1 MSCAGQAQKLRAM
14 ESLRRQIEKQ
24 VHNLT
29 GASLGVLDLD
39 QPRGDAGLFGPE
51 SVVWEVHA
59 DFTAMMV
66 GGISALLLQML
77 HPLALAGVWDYST
90 FRQDMLGRLR
100 RTSLFIAGTT
110 YGGLHDAEQLIDKV
124 RRIHLQVVGHA
135 PDGRPYAASDPGL
148 LTWVHVSEV
157 SQFLAGYLRYVDP
170 QLPLAEQD
178 RYYREVALIAE
189 LLGAQ
194 DVPKSAQAVDGYLQR
209 MRPQLLCDERT
220 CEVVRLLHSAPMPSI
235 LAKPFGGLMMQAGVD
250 LLPDWASD
258 LLGEHQAAWRR
269 PLIRA
274 SVQRTANLL
283 RWAVSNSAA
292 QRARRRLLPD
302 A

>member
-1 MSCAGQAQKLRAM
+1 M
-14 ESLRRQIEKQ
+14 ESLRKQIEKQ
-24 VHNLT
+24 VHSLT

-39 QPRGDAGLFGPE
+39 QPRGDAGLFGPD
-51 SVVWEVHA
+51 SMVWEVHA
-59 DFTAMMV
+59 DFTSMMV
-66 GGISALLLQML
+66 GGVSALLLQML
-77 HPLALAGVWDYST
+77 HPLALAGVWDHST

-110 YGGLHDAEQLIDKV
+110 YGGAHDAEQLIEKV
-124 RRIHLQVVGHA
+124 RTIHLQVVGHA
-135 PDGRPYAASDPGL
+135 PDGRPYAASDPEL

-170 QLPLAEQD
+170 HLPVSEQD

-189 LLGAQ
+189 RLGAQ
-194 DVPKSAQAVDGYLQR
+194 DVPKSRQAIEAYLER
-209 MRPQLLCDERT
+209 MRSQLLCDERT
-220 CEVVRLLHSAPMPSI
+220 REVVRLLYAAPMPSI
-235 LAKPFGGLMMQAGVD
+235 LAKPFGSLVMQAGVD

-269 PLIRA
+269 PLIRS
-274 SVQRTANLL
+274 SVQRTASLL
-283 RWAVSNSAA
+283 RWAIRNSAA
-292 QRARRRLLPD
+292 QRARRRL

>member
-1 MSCAGQAQKLRAM
+1 M

-24 VHNLT
+24 VHSLT

-51 SVVWEVHA
+51 SMVWEVHA

-66 GGISALLLQML
+66 GGVSALLLQML
-77 HPLALAGVWDYST
+77 HPLALAGVWDHST
-90 FRQDMLGRLR
+90 FRQDMIGRLR

-110 YGGLHDAEQLIDKV
+110 YGGQHDAEQLIDKV
-124 RRIHLQVVGHA
+124 RTIHLQVVGSA
-135 PDGRPYAASDPGL
+135 PDGRPYAASDPHL

-157 SQFLAGYLRYVDP
+157 SQFLAGYLRYVNP
-170 QLPLAEQD
+170 QLAVTEQD

-189 LLGAQ
+189 RLGAQ
-194 DVPKSAQAVDGYLQR
+194 DVPKSRQAISAYLER

-220 CEVVRLLHSAPMPSI
+220 REVVRLLYAAPVPSI
-235 LAKPFGGLMMQAGVD
+235 LAKPFGKLMMQAGID

-258 LLGEHQAAWRR
+258 LLGERQPAWRR
-269 PLIRA
+269 PLIRS
-274 SVQRTANLL
+274 SVQRTATLL
-283 RWAVSNSAA
+283 RWAIRNSAA
-292 QRARRRLLPD
+292 QRAQRRLVR
-302 A
+302 

>member
-1 MSCAGQAQKLRAM
+1 M
-14 ESLRRQIEKQ
+14 EILRRQIEKQ
-24 VHNLT
+24 VHSLT

-39 QPRGDAGLFGPE
+39 QPRGDAGLFGSE
-51 SVVWEVHA
+51 SMVWEVHA

-77 HPLALAGVWDYST
+77 HPLALAGVWDHST

-135 PDGRPYAASDPGL
+135 ADGRPYAASDPGL

-189 LLGAQ
+189 RLGAQ
-194 DVPKSAQAVDGYLQR
+194 DVPKSAQAIADYLQR

-220 CEVVRLLHSAPMPSI
+220 REVVRLLYEAPMPSI

-283 RWAVSNSAA
+283 RWAVRNSAA
-292 QRARRRLLPD
+292 QRARRRLLAD
-302 A
+302 T

>member
-1 MSCAGQAQKLRAM
+1 M

-24 VHNLT
+24 VHSLT

-39 QPRGDAGLFGPE
+39 QPRGDPGLFGAE
-51 SVVWEVHA
+51 SMVWEVHA

-77 HPLALAGVWDYST
+77 HPLALAGVWDHST

-100 RTSLFIAGTT
+100 RTSLFIAGTS
-110 YGGLHDAEQLIDKV
+110 YGGLRDAEQLIDKV
-124 RRIHLQVVGHA
+124 RRVHLQVIGLA
-135 PDGRPYAASDPGL
+135 PDGRPYAATDPAL

-170 QLPLAEQD
+170 NLPVAEQD

-189 LLGAQ
+189 RLGAQ
-194 DVPKSAQAVDGYLQR
+194 GVPKSSQAISDYLEL

-220 CEVVRLLHSAPMPSI
+220 REVVRLLYTAPMPSI
-235 LAKPFGGLMMQAGVD
+235 LAKPFGSLMMQGGVD
-250 LLPDWASD
+250 LLPDWASE
-258 LLGEHQAAWRR
+258 LLGERQAAWRR

-274 SVQRTANLL
+274 GVRRTAKVL

-292 QRARRRLLPD
+292 QRARRRVAP
-302 A
+302 

>member
-1 MSCAGQAQKLRAM
+1 M
-14 ESLRRQIEKQ
+14 ESLRKQIEKQ
-24 VHNLT
+24 VHSLT

-39 QPRGDAGLFGPE
+39 QPRGDAGLFGPD
-51 SVVWEVHA
+51 SMVWEVHA
-59 DFTAMMV
+59 DFTSMMV
-66 GGISALLLQML
+66 GGVSALLLQML
-77 HPLALAGVWDYST
+77 HPLALAGVWDHST

-110 YGGLHDAEQLIDKV
+110 YGGAHDAEQLLEKV
-124 RRIHLQVVGHA
+124 RTIHLQVVGHA
-135 PDGRPYAASDPGL
+135 PDGRPYAASDPEL

-170 QLPLAEQD
+170 QLPVSEQD

-189 LLGAQ
+189 RLGAQ
-194 DVPKSAQAVDGYLQR
+194 DVPKSRQAIEAYLER
-209 MRPQLLCDERT
+209 MRSQLLCDERT
-220 CEVVRLLHSAPMPSI
+220 REVVRLLYAAPMPNI
-235 LAKPFGGLMMQAGVD
+235 LAKPFGSLVMQAGVD

-269 PLIRA
+269 PLIRS
-274 SVQRTANLL
+274 SVQRTATLL
-283 RWAVSNSAA
+283 RWAIRNSAA
-292 QRARRRLLPD
+292 QRARRRL

>member
-1 MSCAGQAQKLRAM
+1 MD
-14 ESLRRQIEKQ
+14 SLRRQIEKQ
-24 VHNLT
+24 VHSLT

-39 QPRGDAGLFGPE
+39 QPRGDAGLFGPQ
-51 SVVWEVHA
+51 SMVWEVHA

-77 HPLALAGVWDYST
+77 HPLALAGVWDHSN

-100 RTSLFIAGTT
+100 RTSLFIAGTS
-110 YGGLHDAEQLIDKV
+110 YGGVRDAEQLIDKV
-124 RRIHLQVVGHA
+124 RTIHLQVVGNA
-135 PDGRPYAASDPGL
+135 PDGCPYAASDPEL

-170 QLPLAEQD
+170 QLPVAEQD

-189 LLGAQ
+189 RLGAQ
-194 DVPKSAQAVDGYLQR
+194 AVPKTSRAVADYLER
-209 MRPQLLCDERT
+209 MRPQLLCDART
-220 CEVVRLLHSAPMPSI
+220 REVVRVLHAAPMPSL
-235 LAKPFGGLMMQAGVD
+235 LARPFGKLMLLAGVD

-258 LLGEHQAAWRR
+258 LLGEQQSAWRR

-274 SVQRTANLL
+274 GVRRTAGVL
-283 RWAVSNSAA
+283 RWAVRNSAA
-292 QRARRRLLPD
+292 QRARRRLAP
-302 A
+302 

>member
-1 MSCAGQAQKLRAM
+1 M

-24 VHNLT
+24 VHSLT

-51 SVVWEVHA
+51 SMVWEVHA

-77 HPLALAGVWDYST
+77 HPLALAGVWDHST

-124 RRIHLQVVGHA
+124 RRIHLQVTGSA
-135 PDGRPYAASDPGL
+135 PDGRPYSASDPEL

-170 QLPLAEQD
+170 QLPVAEQD

-189 LLGAQ
+189 RLGAQ
-194 DVPKSAQAVDGYLQR
+194 DVPQSAQAVADYLQR
-209 MRPQLLCDERT
+209 LRPQLLCDERT
-220 CEVVRLLHSAPMPSI
+220 REVVRLLYAAPMPSI
-235 LAKPFGGLMMQAGVD
+235 LAKPFGSLMLQAGVD

-258 LLGEHQAAWRR
+258 LLGERQAAWRR

-274 SVQRTANLL
+274 SVQRTANVL
-283 RWAVSNSAA
+283 RWAVRNSAA
-292 QRARRRLLPD
+292 QRARRRL
-302 A
+302 

>member
-1 MSCAGQAQKLRAM
+1 M

-24 VHNLT
+24 VHSLT

-51 SVVWEVHA
+51 SMVWEVHA

-66 GGISALLLQML
+66 GGVSALLLQML
-77 HPLALAGVWDYST
+77 HPLALAGVWDHST
-90 FRQDMLGRLR
+90 FRQDMIGRLR

-110 YGGLHDAEQLIDKV
+110 YGGQHDAEQLIDKV
-124 RRIHLQVVGHA
+124 RTIHLQVVGSA
-135 PDGRPYAASDPGL
+135 PDGRPYAASDPHL

-157 SQFLAGYLRYVDP
+157 SQFLAGYLRYVNP
-170 QLPLAEQD
+170 QLAVTEQD

-189 LLGAQ
+189 RLGAQ
-194 DVPKSAQAVDGYLQR
+194 DVPKSRQAISSYLER

-220 CEVVRLLHSAPMPSI
+220 REVVRLLHAAPVPSI
-235 LAKPFGGLMMQAGVD
+235 LAKPFGKLMMQAGVD

-258 LLGEHQAAWRR
+258 LLGERQPAWRR
-269 PLIRA
+269 PLIRS
-274 SVQRTANLL
+274 SVQRTATLL
-283 RWAVSNSAA
+283 RWAIRNSAA
-292 QRARRRLLPD
+292 QRAQRRLVR
-302 A
+302 

>member
-1 MSCAGQAQKLRAM
+1 M

-24 VHNLT
+24 VHSLT

-51 SVVWEVHA
+51 SMVWEVHA

-77 HPLALAGVWDYST
+77 HPLALAGVWDHST

-124 RRIHLQVVGHA
+124 RRIHLQVTGSA
-135 PDGRPYAASDPGL
+135 PDGRPYSASDPEL

-170 QLPLAEQD
+170 QLPVAEQD

-189 LLGAQ
+189 RLGAQ
-194 DVPKSAQAVDGYLQR
+194 DVPQSAQAVADYLQR
-209 MRPQLLCDERT
+209 LRPQLLCDERT
-220 CEVVRLLHSAPMPSI
+220 REVVRLLYAAPMPSI
-235 LAKPFGGLMMQAGVD
+235 LAKPFGSLMLQAGVD

-258 LLGEHQAAWRR
+258 LLGERQAAWRR

-274 SVQRTANLL
+274 SVQRTANVL
-283 RWAVSNSAA
+283 RWAVRNSAA
-292 QRARRRLLPD
+292 QRARRRLLP
-302 A
+302 

>member
-1 MSCAGQAQKLRAM
+1 M

-24 VHNLT
+24 VHSLT

-51 SVVWEVHA
+51 SMVWEVHA

-66 GGISALLLQML
+66 GGVSALLLQML
-77 HPLALAGVWDYST
+77 HPLALAGVWDHST
-90 FRQDMLGRLR
+90 FRQDMIGRLR

-110 YGGLHDAEQLIDKV
+110 YGGQHDAEQLIDKV
-124 RRIHLQVVGHA
+124 RTIHLQVVGSA
-135 PDGRPYAASDPGL
+135 PDGRPYAASDPHL

-157 SQFLAGYLRYVDP
+157 SQFLAGYLRYVNP
-170 QLPLAEQD
+170 QLAVTEQD

-189 LLGAQ
+189 RLGAQ
-194 DVPKSAQAVDGYLQR
+194 DVPKSRQAISAYLER

-220 CEVVRLLHSAPMPSI
+220 REVVRLLHAAPVPSI
-235 LAKPFGGLMMQAGVD
+235 LAKPFGKLMMQAGVD

-258 LLGEHQAAWRR
+258 LLGERQPAWRR
-269 PLIRA
+269 PLIRS
-274 SVQRTANLL
+274 SVQRTATLL
-283 RWAVSNSAA
+283 RWAIRNSAA
-292 QRARRRLLPD
+292 QRAQRRLVR
-302 A
+302 

>member
-1 MSCAGQAQKLRAM
+1 M
-14 ESLRRQIEKQ
+14 ESLRKQIEKQ
-24 VHNLT
+24 VHSLT

-39 QPRGDAGLFGPE
+39 QPSGDAGLFGPD
-51 SVVWEVHA
+51 SMVWEVHA
-59 DFTAMMV
+59 DFTSMMV
-66 GGISALLLQML
+66 GGVSALLLQML
-77 HPLALAGVWDYST
+77 HPLALAGVWDHST

-110 YGGLHDAEQLIDKV
+110 YGGTHDAEQLIEKV
-124 RRIHLQVVGHA
+124 RTIHLQVVGQA
-135 PDGRPYAASDPGL
+135 PDGRPYAASDPEL

-170 QLPLAEQD
+170 QLPVSEQD

-189 LLGAQ
+189 RLGAQ
-194 DVPKSAQAVDGYLQR
+194 DVPKSRQAIEAYLER
-209 MRPQLLCDERT
+209 MRSQLLCDERT
-220 CEVVRLLHSAPMPSI
+220 REVVRLLYAAPVPNI
-235 LAKPFGGLMMQAGVD
+235 LAKPFGSLVMQAGVD

-269 PLIRA
+269 PLIRS
-274 SVQRTANLL
+274 SVQRTATLL
-283 RWAVSNSAA
+283 RWAIRNSAA
-292 QRARRRLLPD
+292 QRARRRL

>member
-1 MSCAGQAQKLRAM
+1 M

-24 VHNLT
+24 VHSLT

-51 SVVWEVHA
+51 SMVWKVHA

-77 HPLALAGVWDYST
+77 HPLALAGVWDHSS

-124 RRIHLQVVGHA
+124 RTIHLQVVGSA
-135 PDGRPYAASDPGL
+135 PDGRPYSASDPEL

-170 QLPLAEQD
+170 RLPVAEQD

-189 LLGAQ
+189 RLGAQ
-194 DVPKSAQAVDGYLQR
+194 DVPKSQRAIADYLQR
-209 MRPQLLCDERT
+209 LRPHLLCDERT
-220 CEVVRLLHSAPMPSI
+220 REVVRLLYAAPMPSI
-235 LAKPFGGLMMQAGVD
+235 LAKPFGSLMLQAGVD

-258 LLGEHQAAWRR
+258 LLGERQAAWRR

-274 SVQRTANLL
+274 SVQRTANVL
-283 RWAVSNSAA
+283 RWAVRNSAA
-292 QRARRRLLPD
+292 QRARRRLAP
-302 A
+302 

>member
-1 MSCAGQAQKLRAM
+1 M
-14 ESLRRQIEKQ
+14 EILRRQIEKQ
-24 VHNLT
+24 VHSLT

-51 SVVWEVHA
+51 SMVWEVHA

-77 HPLALAGVWDYST
+77 HPLALAGVWDHST

-135 PDGRPYAASDPGL
+135 ADGRPYAASDPGL

-189 LLGAQ
+189 RLGAQ
-194 DVPKSAQAVDGYLQR
+194 DVPKSAQAIADYLQR

-220 CEVVRLLHSAPMPSI
+220 REVVRLLHDAPMPSL

-258 LLGEHQAAWRR
+258 LLGEYQAAWRR

-283 RWAVSNSAA
+283 RWAVRNSAA
-292 QRARRRLLPD
+292 QRARRRLLAD
-302 A
+302 T

>member
-1 MSCAGQAQKLRAM
+1 M
-14 ESLRRQIEKQ
+14 ETLRRQIEKQ
-24 VHNLT
+24 VHSLT

-51 SVVWEVHA
+51 SMVWEVHA
-59 DFTAMMV
+59 DFTSMMV
-66 GGISALLLQML
+66 GGVSALLLQML
-77 HPLALAGVWDYST
+77 HPLALAGVWDHST

-110 YGGLHDAEQLIDKV
+110 YGGAHDAEQLLEKV
-124 RRIHLQVVGHA
+124 RTIHLQVVGHA
-135 PDGRPYAASDPGL
+135 PDGRPYAASDPEL

-170 QLPLAEQD
+170 QLPVSEQD

-189 LLGAQ
+189 RLGAQ
-194 DVPKSAQAVDGYLQR
+194 NVPKSRQAIEAYLEH
-209 MRPQLLCDERT
+209 MRSQLLCDERT
-220 CEVVRLLHSAPMPSI
+220 REVVRLLYAAPMPNI
-235 LAKPFGGLMMQAGVD
+235 LAKPFGSLVMQAGVD

-269 PLIRA
+269 PLIRS
-274 SVQRTANLL
+274 SVQRTATLL
-283 RWAVSNSAA
+283 RWAIRNSAA
-292 QRARRRLLPD
+292 QRARRRL

>member
-1 MSCAGQAQKLRAM
+1 M
-14 ESLRRQIEKQ
+14 ESLRKHIEKQ
-24 VHNLT
+24 VHSLT

-51 SVVWEVHA
+51 SVVWKVHA

-77 HPLALAGVWDYST
+77 HPLALAGVWDHST

-135 PDGRPYAASDPGL
+135 PDGRAYAASDPEL

-178 RYYREVALIAE
+178 HYYREVALIAE
-189 LLGAQ
+189 RLGAQ
-194 DVPKSAQAVDGYLQR
+194 DVPKSARAIADYLQH

-220 CEVVRLLHSAPMPSI
+220 REVVRLLHSAPMPSL

-258 LLGEHQAAWRR
+258 LLGEHQAPWRR

-274 SVQRTANLL
+274 SVQRTAKLL
-283 RWAVSNSAA
+283 RWAVRNSAA
-292 QRARRRLLPD
+292 QRARGRLQPH

>member
-1 MSCAGQAQKLRAM
+1 M
-14 ESLRRQIEKQ
+14 EILRRQIEKQ
-24 VHNLT
+24 VHSLT

-51 SVVWEVHA
+51 SMVWEVHA

-77 HPLALAGVWDYST
+77 HPLALAGVWDHST

-135 PDGRPYAASDPGL
+135 PDGRPYSASDPEL

-157 SQFLAGYLRYVDP
+157 TQFLAGYLRYVDP
-170 QLPLAEQD
+170 QLPMAEQE

-283 RWAVSNSAA
+283 RWAVRNSAA

>member
-1 MSCAGQAQKLRAM
+1 M
-14 ESLRRQIEKQ
+14 EILRRQIEKQ
-24 VHNLT
+24 VHSLT

-51 SVVWEVHA
+51 SMVWEVHA

-77 HPLALAGVWDYST
+77 HPLALAGVWDHST

-135 PDGRPYAASDPGL
+135 ADGRPYAASDPGL

-178 RYYREVALIAE
+178 RYYCEVALIAE
-189 LLGAQ
+189 RLGAQ
-194 DVPKSAQAVDGYLQR
+194 DVPKSVQTIADYLQR

-220 CEVVRLLHSAPMPSI
+220 REVVRLLHDAPMPSL
-235 LAKPFGGLMMQAGVD
+235 LAKPFGGLMMQAGID

-258 LLGEHQAAWRR
+258 LLGEYQAAWRR

-283 RWAVSNSAA
+283 RWAVRNSAA
-292 QRARRRLLPD
+292 QRARRRLLAD
-302 A
+302 T

>member
-1 MSCAGQAQKLRAM
+1 MD
-14 ESLRRQIEKQ
+14 SLRRQIEKQ
-24 VHNLT
+24 VHSLT

-51 SVVWEVHA
+51 SMVWKVHA

-77 HPLALAGVWDYST
+77 HPLALAGVWDHSS

-124 RRIHLQVVGHA
+124 RTIHLQVVGSA
-135 PDGRPYAASDPGL
+135 PDGRPYSASDPEL

-170 QLPLAEQD
+170 RLPVAEQD

-189 LLGAQ
+189 RLGAQ
-194 DVPKSAQAVDGYLQR
+194 DVPKSQRAIADYLQR
-209 MRPQLLCDERT
+209 LRPHLLCDERT
-220 CEVVRLLHSAPMPSI
+220 REVVRLLYAAPMPSI
-235 LAKPFGGLMMQAGVD
+235 LAKPFGSLMLQAGVD

-258 LLGEHQAAWRR
+258 LLGERQAAWRR

-274 SVQRTANLL
+274 SVQRTANVL
-283 RWAVSNSAA
+283 RWAVRNSAA
-292 QRARRRLLPD
+292 QRAHRRLAP
-302 A
+302 

>member
-1 MSCAGQAQKLRAM
+1 M

-24 VHNLT
+24 VHSLT

-39 QPRGDAGLFGPE
+39 QPRFDAGLFGPE
-51 SVVWEVHA
+51 SMVWKVHA
-59 DFTAMMV
+59 DFTSMMV

-77 HPLALAGVWDYST
+77 HPLALAGVWDHST
-90 FRQDMLGRLR
+90 FRQDMIGRLR
-100 RTSLFIAGTT
+100 RTSLFVAGTT
-110 YGGLHDAEQLIDKV
+110 YGGRHDAEQLIDKV

-135 PDGRPYAASDPGL
+135 PDGRPYAAYDPDL

-170 QLPLAEQD
+170 QLPVAEQD

-189 LLGAQ
+189 RLGAQ
-194 DVPKSAQAVDGYLQR
+194 NVPKSSQTIDDYLQR

-220 CEVVRLLHSAPMPSI
+220 REVVRLLYAAPVPNI
-235 LAKPFGGLMMQAGVD
+235 LAKPFGSLMMQAGVD
-250 LLPDWASD
+250 LLPDWASE

-269 PLIRA
+269 PVIRA
-274 SVQRTANLL
+274 SVRRTAKLL
-283 RWAVSNSAA
+283 RWAVVNSAA
-292 QRARRRLLPD
+292 QRAARRV
-302 A
+302 AT

>member
-1 MSCAGQAQKLRAM
+1 M
-14 ESLRRQIEKQ
+14 EILRRQIEKQ
-24 VHNLT
+24 VHSLT

-51 SVVWEVHA
+51 SMVWEVHA

-77 HPLALAGVWDYST
+77 HPLALAGVWDHST

-135 PDGRPYAASDPGL
+135 ADGRPYAASDPGL

-189 LLGAQ
+189 RLGAQ
-194 DVPKSAQAVDGYLQR
+194 DVPKSVQTIADYLQR

-220 CEVVRLLHSAPMPSI
+220 CEVVRLLHDAPMPSL

-283 RWAVSNSAA
+283 RWAVRNSAA
-292 QRARRRLLPD
+292 QRARRRLLAD
-302 A
+302 T

>member
-1 MSCAGQAQKLRAM
+1 MSCASQAPKLRAM
-14 ESLRRQIEKQ
+14 EILRRQIEKQ
-24 VHNLT
+24 VHSLT

-39 QPRGDAGLFGPE
+39 QPRFDAGLFGPE
-51 SVVWEVHA
+51 SMVWEVHA

-77 HPLALAGVWDYST
+77 HPLALAGVWDHST

-189 LLGAQ
+189 RLGAQ

>member
-1 MSCAGQAQKLRAM
+1 MSCASQAPKLRAM
-14 ESLRRQIEKQ
+14 ESLRKQIEKQ
-24 VHNLT
+24 VHSLT

-39 QPRGDAGLFGPE
+39 QPRGDAGLFGPD
-51 SVVWEVHA
+51 SMVWEVHA
-59 DFTAMMV
+59 DFTSMMV
-66 GGISALLLQML
+66 GGVSALLLQML
-77 HPLALAGVWDYST
+77 HPLALAGVWDHST

-110 YGGLHDAEQLIDKV
+110 YGGAHDAEQLLEKV
-124 RRIHLQVVGHA
+124 RTIHLQVVGHA
-135 PDGRPYAASDPGL
+135 PDGRPYAASDPEL

-170 QLPLAEQD
+170 HLPVSEQD

-189 LLGAQ
+189 RLGAQ
-194 DVPKSAQAVDGYLQR
+194 EVPKSRQAIEAYLER

-220 CEVVRLLHSAPMPSI
+220 REVVRLLYAAPMPSI
-235 LAKPFGGLMMQAGVD
+235 LAKPFGSLVMQAGVD

-269 PLIRA
+269 PLIRS
-274 SVQRTANLL
+274 SVQRTATLL
-283 RWAVSNSAA
+283 RWAIRNSAA
-292 QRARRRLLPD
+292 QRARRRL

>member
-1 MSCAGQAQKLRAM
+1 M
-14 ESLRRQIEKQ
+14 ENLRRQIEKQ
-24 VHNLT
+24 VHSLT

-39 QPRGDAGLFGPE
+39 QPRGDAGLFGPQ
-51 SVVWEVHA
+51 SMVWEVHA

-77 HPLALAGVWDYST
+77 HPLALAGVWDHSS

-110 YGGLHDAEQLIDKV
+110 YGGVRDAEQLIDKV
-124 RRIHLQVVGHA
+124 RRIHLQVVGNA
-135 PDGRPYAASDPGL
+135 PDGRPYAASDPEL

-157 SQFLAGYLRYVDP
+157 SQFLAGYLRYVAP
-170 QLPLAEQD
+170 QLSVSEQD

-189 LLGAQ
+189 RLGAQ
-194 DVPKSAQAVDGYLQR
+194 AVPKSSQAVADYLQC

-220 CEVVRLLHSAPMPSI
+220 REVVRLLYAAPMPSL
-235 LAKPFGGLMMQAGVD
+235 LAKPFGKLMLQAGVD

-258 LLGEHQAAWRR
+258 LLGEHQPAWRR
-269 PLIRA
+269 PLIRTG
-274 SVQRTANLL
+274 VQRTASLL
-283 RWAVSNSAA
+283 RWAVRNSAA
-292 QRARRRLLPD
+292 QRAHRRLAP
-302 A
+302 

>member
-1 MSCAGQAQKLRAM
+1 M
-14 ESLRRQIEKQ
+14 ESLRRQIELQ
-24 VHNLT
+24 VHSLT

-51 SVVWEVHA
+51 SMVWEVHA
-59 DFTAMMV
+59 DFTSMMV

-77 HPLALAGVWDYST
+77 HPLALAGVWDHSS

-110 YGGLHDAEQLIDKV
+110 YGGTHDAERLLEKV
-124 RRIHLQVVGHA
+124 RNIHLQVVGQA
-135 PDGRPYAASDPGL
+135 PDGRPYAASDPDL

-170 QLPLAEQD
+170 QLPLSEQD

-189 LLGAQ
+189 RLGAQ
-194 DVPKSAQAVDGYLQR
+194 EVPSSSQAIAEYLQR

-220 CEVVRLLHSAPMPSI
+220 REVVRLLHAAPMPSV
-235 LAKPFGGLMMQAGVD
+235 LAKPFGSLVMQAGID

-258 LLGEHQAAWRR
+258 LLGEHQAPWRR

-274 SVQRTANLL
+274 SVQRTAALL
-283 RWAVSNSAA
+283 RWAIRNSAA
-292 QRARRRLLPD
+292 QRARRRLIP
-302 A
+302 

>member
-1 MSCAGQAQKLRAM
+1 M

-24 VHNLT
+24 VHSLT

-51 SVVWEVHA
+51 SMVWEVHA

-77 HPLALAGVWDYST
+77 HPLALAGVWDHST

-135 PDGRPYAASDPGL
+135 PDGRPYAASDPEL

-189 LLGAQ
+189 RLGAQ
-194 DVPKSAQAVDGYLQR
+194 DVPKSAQAIADYLQH
-209 MRPQLLCDERT
+209 MRPQLLCDART
-220 CEVVRLLHSAPMPSI
+220 REVVRLLYAAPMPSI
-235 LAKPFGGLMMQAGVD
+235 LAKPFGSLMLQAGVD

-258 LLGEHQAAWRR
+258 LLGERQAAWRR

-274 SVQRTANLL
+274 SVQRTANVL
-283 RWAVSNSAA
+283 RWAVRNSAA
-292 QRARRRLLPD
+292 QRARRRLLP
-302 A
+302 

>member
-1 MSCAGQAQKLRAM
+1 M
-14 ESLRRQIEKQ
+14 EILRRQIEKQ
-24 VHNLT
+24 VHSLT

-51 SVVWEVHA
+51 SMVWEVHA

-77 HPLALAGVWDYST
+77 HPLALAGVWDHST

-135 PDGRPYAASDPGL
+135 ADGRAYAASDPGL

-189 LLGAQ
+189 RLGAQ
-194 DVPKSAQAVDGYLQR
+194 DVPKSAQAIADYLQR

-220 CEVVRLLHSAPMPSI
+220 REVVRLLHDAPMPSL

-258 LLGEHQAAWRR
+258 LLGEYQAAWRR

-283 RWAVSNSAA
+283 RWAVRNSAA
-292 QRARRRLLPD
+292 QRARRRLLAD
-302 A
+302 T

>member
-1 MSCAGQAQKLRAM
+1 M

-24 VHNLT
+24 VHSLT

-51 SVVWEVHA
+51 SMVWQVHA

-77 HPLALAGVWDYST
+77 HPLALAGVWDHSS

-124 RRIHLQVVGHA
+124 RTIHLQVVGSA
-135 PDGRPYAASDPGL
+135 PDGRPYSASDPEL

-170 QLPLAEQD
+170 RLPVAEQD

-189 LLGAQ
+189 RLGAQ
-194 DVPKSAQAVDGYLQR
+194 DVPKSQRAIADYLQR
-209 MRPQLLCDERT
+209 LRPQLLCDERT
-220 CEVVRLLHSAPMPSI
+220 REVVRLLYAAPMPSI
-235 LAKPFGGLMMQAGVD
+235 LAKPFGSLMLQAGVD

-258 LLGEHQAAWRR
+258 LLGERQAAWRR

-274 SVQRTANLL
+274 SVQRTANVL
-283 RWAVSNSAA
+283 RWAVRNSAA
-292 QRARRRLLPD
+292 QRARRRLAP
-302 A
+302 

>member
-1 MSCAGQAQKLRAM
+1 M
-14 ESLRRQIEKQ
+14 ESLRKQIEKQ
-24 VHNLT
+24 VHSLT

-39 QPRGDAGLFGPE
+39 QPRGDAGLFGPD
-51 SVVWEVHA
+51 SMVWEVHA
-59 DFTAMMV
+59 DFTSMMV
-66 GGISALLLQML
+66 GGVSALLLQML
-77 HPLALAGVWDYST
+77 HPLALAGVWDHST

-110 YGGLHDAEQLIDKV
+110 YGGAHDAEQLLEKV
-124 RRIHLQVVGHA
+124 RTIHLQVVGHA
-135 PDGRPYAASDPGL
+135 PDGRPYAASDPEL

-170 QLPLAEQD
+170 HLPVSEQD

-189 LLGAQ
+189 RLGAQ
-194 DVPKSAQAVDGYLQR
+194 EVPKSRQAIEAYLER

-220 CEVVRLLHSAPMPSI
+220 REVVRLLYAAPMPSI
-235 LAKPFGGLMMQAGVD
+235 LAKPFGSLVMQAGVD

-258 LLGEHQAAWRR
+258 LLGEHKAAWRR
-269 PLIRA
+269 PLIRS
-274 SVQRTANLL
+274 SVQRTATLL
-283 RWAVSNSAA
+283 RWAIRNSAA
-292 QRARRRLLPD
+292 QRARRRL

>member
-1 MSCAGQAQKLRAM
+1 M
-14 ESLRRQIEKQ
+14 ESLRKQIEKQ
-24 VHNLT
+24 VHSLT

-39 QPRGDAGLFGPE
+39 QPRGDAGLFGPD
-51 SVVWEVHA
+51 SMVWEVHA
-59 DFTAMMV
+59 DFTSMMV
-66 GGISALLLQML
+66 GGVSALLLQML
-77 HPLALAGVWDYST
+77 HPLALAGVWDHST

-110 YGGLHDAEQLIDKV
+110 YGGAHDAEQLLEKV
-124 RRIHLQVVGHA
+124 RTIHLQVVGHA
-135 PDGRPYAASDPGL
+135 PDGRPYAASDPEL

-170 QLPLAEQD
+170 QLPASEQD

-189 LLGAQ
+189 RLGAQ
-194 DVPKSAQAVDGYLQR
+194 DVPKSRQAIEAYLER
-209 MRPQLLCDERT
+209 MRSQLLCDERT
-220 CEVVRLLHSAPMPSI
+220 REVVRLLYAAPMPNI
-235 LAKPFGGLMMQAGVD
+235 LAKPFGSLVMQAGVD

-269 PLIRA
+269 PLIRS
-274 SVQRTANLL
+274 SVQRTATLL
-283 RWAVSNSAA
+283 RWAIRNSAA
-292 QRARRRLLPD
+292 QRARRRL

>member
-1 MSCAGQAQKLRAM
+1 M
-14 ESLRRQIEKQ
+14 EILRRQIEKQ
-24 VHNLT
+24 VHSLT

-51 SVVWEVHA
+51 SMVWEVHA

-77 HPLALAGVWDYST
+77 HPLALAGVWDHST

-135 PDGRPYAASDPGL
+135 ADGRPYSASDPGL

-189 LLGAQ
+189 RLGAQ
-194 DVPKSAQAVDGYLQR
+194 DVPKSAQAIADYLQR

-220 CEVVRLLHSAPMPSI
+220 REVVRLLHDAPMPSL
-235 LAKPFGGLMMQAGVD
+235 LAKPFGGLMMQAGID

-283 RWAVSNSAA
+283 RWAVRNSAA
-292 QRARRRLLPD
+292 QRARRRLLAD
-302 A
+302 T

>member
-1 MSCAGQAQKLRAM
+1 M
-14 ESLRRQIEKQ
+14 ESLRKQIEKQ
-24 VHNLT
+24 VHSLT

-39 QPRGDAGLFGPE
+39 QPRGDAGLFGPD
-51 SVVWEVHA
+51 SMVWEVHA
-59 DFTAMMV
+59 DFTSMMV
-66 GGISALLLQML
+66 GGVSALLLQML
-77 HPLALAGVWDYST
+77 HPLALAGVWDHST

-110 YGGLHDAEQLIDKV
+110 YGGTHDAEQLLEKV
-124 RRIHLQVVGHA
+124 RTIHLQVVGQA
-135 PDGRPYAASDPGL
+135 PDGRPYAASDPEL

-170 QLPLAEQD
+170 QLPVSEQD

-189 LLGAQ
+189 RLGAQ
-194 DVPKSAQAVDGYLQR
+194 DVPKSRQAIEAYLER
-209 MRPQLLCDERT
+209 MRSQLLCDERT
-220 CEVVRLLHSAPMPSI
+220 REVVRLLYAAPVPNI
-235 LAKPFGGLMMQAGVD
+235 LAKPFGSLVMQAGVD

-269 PLIRA
+269 PLIRS
-274 SVQRTANLL
+274 SVQRTATLL
-283 RWAVSNSAA
+283 RWAIRNSAA
-292 QRARRRLLPD
+292 QRACRRL

>member
-1 MSCAGQAQKLRAM
+1 M
-14 ESLRRQIEKQ
+14 ESLRKQIEKQ
-24 VHNLT
+24 VHSLT

-39 QPRGDAGLFGPE
+39 QPRGDAGLFGPD
-51 SVVWEVHA
+51 SMVWEVHA
-59 DFTAMMV
+59 DFTSMMV
-66 GGISALLLQML
+66 GGVSALLLQML
-77 HPLALAGVWDYST
+77 HPLALAGVWDHST

-110 YGGLHDAEQLIDKV
+110 YGGAHDAEQLLEKV
-124 RRIHLQVVGHA
+124 RTIHLQVVGHA
-135 PDGRPYAASDPGL
+135 PDGRPYAASDPEL

-170 QLPLAEQD
+170 QLPVSEQD

-189 LLGAQ
+189 RLGAQ
-194 DVPKSAQAVDGYLQR
+194 DVPKSRQAIEAYLER
-209 MRPQLLCDERT
+209 MRSQLLCDERT
-220 CEVVRLLHSAPMPSI
+220 REVVRLLYAAPVPNI
-235 LAKPFGGLMMQAGVD
+235 LAKPFGSLVMQAGVD

-269 PLIRA
+269 PLIRS
-274 SVQRTANLL
+274 SVQRTATLL
-283 RWAVSNSAA
+283 RWAIRNSAA
-292 QRARRRLLPD
+292 QRARRRL

>member
-1 MSCAGQAQKLRAM
+1 M

-24 VHNLT
+24 VHSLT

-51 SVVWEVHA
+51 SMAWEVHA

-77 HPLALAGVWDYST
+77 HPLALAGVWDHST

-124 RRIHLQVVGHA
+124 RRIHLQVTGSA
-135 PDGRPYAASDPGL
+135 PDGRPYSASDPEL

-170 QLPLAEQD
+170 QLPVAEQD

-189 LLGAQ
+189 RLGAQ
-194 DVPKSAQAVDGYLQR
+194 DVPQSAQAVADYLQR
-209 MRPQLLCDERT
+209 LRPQLLCDERT
-220 CEVVRLLHSAPMPSI
+220 REVVRLLYAAPMPSI
-235 LAKPFGGLMMQAGVD
+235 LAKPFGSLMLQAGVD

-258 LLGEHQAAWRR
+258 LLGERQAAWRR

-274 SVQRTANLL
+274 SVQRTANVL
-283 RWAVSNSAA
+283 RWAVRNSAA
-292 QRARRRLLPD
+292 QRARRRLLP
-302 A
+302 